1 MQFIFS
7 SLESKKIA
15 KFVLTILTQN
25 FHAFQ
30 GHVLP

>member
-15 KFVLTILTQN
+15 KFVLTISTQN
-25 FHAFQ
+25 FHASQ
-30 GHVLP
+30 VCALP

>member
-15 KFVLTILTQN
+15 KFVLTISQS
-25 FHAFQ
+25 FHASQ
-30 GHVLP
+30 VRALP